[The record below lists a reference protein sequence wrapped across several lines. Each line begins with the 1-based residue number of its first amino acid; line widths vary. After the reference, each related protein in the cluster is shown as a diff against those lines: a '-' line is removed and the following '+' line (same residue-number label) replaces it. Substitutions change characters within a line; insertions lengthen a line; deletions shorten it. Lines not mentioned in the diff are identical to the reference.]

1 MGMRILHLGFE
12 DHRRPGSGGGSL
24 RNHEINRRLAARGH
38 EVHVLCAPH
47 PTLAARVEDGVS
59 YMHVG
64 VSAANA
70 ASLLTYQAA
79 LPWATRGAIRR
90 LRPDLVV
97 EEFAPLCSSMGVG
110 HWTRLP
116 TVGVV
121 QGFFAR
127 EKARQYRLPTPL
139 LTAIERWGTRS
150 HPRLVSMSEAL
161 AERLRGVAPASEV
174 AVIGNGVDLGAIR
187 AALDPTPAVEPGLVV
202 FLGRMEIMQKG
213 LDLFVDALGKLS
225 DLPDLRV
232 VLAGDGKD
240 HRAVRA
246 RVEAAGVAERVE
258 FAGRVGGAD
267 KWRLLARAQVLA
279 MPSRYETFGL
289 SALEAMACGTAVAG
303 FDIPALRET
312 VGAAGMLVP
321 RYDVSALADALRT
334 LVSMRRAPNH
344 SDAWAPPVPLRAAG
358 TDSPIGRRR
367 SMRLPAPDTPR
378 ARLTFVALG
387 AFALALVARAV
398 GAMTAFELH
407 IDEVTYAELARTF
420 GQAGKLKLYDQPFN
434 LHPPAFFL
442 LLGSFTRVAGLGS
455 AAPFGV
461 DDVLALRAVPVA
473 LGALTCALVATYAAR
488 SAGLAAALFAGVIYA
503 LDPFVVRFDS
513 RVFLETPTLLF
524 VVVGALLLLR
534 APRSRVAAVGGGLA
548 FGLALVTKDMAVFV
562 TLVPLALCWLLGPE
576 MRRAYATAAGV
587 AISVYALQVL
597 VILVLGGGTEWID
610 EKLSGVLRIVGA
622 RQETGFN
629 SEGTVSLV
637 ETLRRNGLLYG
648 ASYLMIAVGTVAAVL
663 TVLERRKRAVA
674 DGAVLLAA
682 IQLSAAGQLAY
693 GILLGTLEEQMFY
706 FIAVPSALTIAIVAG
721 RRWSGCVWT
730 RAAVIALAAVW
741 LTLAATSWVSLR
753 TDRDDGYQQLA
764 AWAQHEL
771 PAGTRI
777 GVSDEIGQFVMPTLV
792 PVPASGPRDLARTD
806 TRYVLVSTRLAED
819 GFGLARPA
827 FVDWLQLHA
836 RLAYAMPSRT
846 MGELRVYEVTRA
858 ESVS

>member
-1 MGMRILHLGFE
+1 
-12 DHRRPGSGGGSL
+12 
-24 RNHEINRRLAARGH
+24 
-38 EVHVLCAPH
+38 
-47 PTLAARVEDGVS
+47 
-59 YMHVG
+59 MHVG

-334 LVSMRRAPNH
+334 LVS
-344 SDAWAPPVPLRAAG
+344 DATRSESL
-358 TDSPIGRRR
+358 GR
-367 SMRLPAPDTPR
+367 
-378 ARLTFVALG
+378 LG
-387 AFALALVARAV
+387 AA
-398 GAMTAFELH
+398 
-407 IDEVTYAELARTF
+407 
-420 GQAGKLKLYDQPFN
+420 
-434 LHPPAFFL
+434 
-442 LLGSFTRVAGLGS
+442 S
-455 AAPFGV
+455 A
-461 DDVLALRAVPVA
+461 
-473 LGALTCALVATYAAR
+473 AAR
-488 SAGLAAALFAGVIYA
+488 SWDGLA
-503 LDPFVVRFDS
+503 DRQ
-513 RVFLETPTLLF
+513 E
-524 VVVGALLLLR
+524 
-534 APRSRVAAVGGGLA
+534 A
-548 FGLALVTKDMAVFV
+548 F
-562 TLVPLALCWLLGPE
+562 
-576 MRRAYATAAGV
+576 YATACA
-587 AISVYALQVL
+587 
-597 VILVLGGGTEWID
+597 
-610 EKLSGVLRIVGA
+610 
-622 RQETGFN
+622 
-629 SEGTVSLV
+629 
-637 ETLRRNGLLYG
+637 
-648 ASYLMIAVGTVAAVL
+648 
-663 TVLERRKRAVA
+663 
-674 DGAVLLAA
+674 
-682 IQLSAAGQLAY
+682 
-693 GILLGTLEEQMFY
+693 
-706 FIAVPSALTIAIVAG
+706 
-721 RRWSGCVWT
+721 
-730 RAAVIALAAVW
+730 
-741 LTLAATSWVSLR
+741 
-753 TDRDDGYQQLA
+753 
-764 AWAQHEL
+764 
-771 PAGTRI
+771 
-777 GVSDEIGQFVMPTLV
+777 
-792 PVPASGPRDLARTD
+792 
-806 TRYVLVSTRLAED
+806 
-819 GFGLARPA
+819 
-827 FVDWLQLHA
+827 
-836 RLAYAMPSRT
+836 
-846 MGELRVYEVTRA
+846 
-858 ESVS
+858 